1 MSQPSLGDSSV
12 RLLLV
17 HPDPR
22 AGSELRVAL
31 SAESFAVAVC
41 PDATGAADQLAD
53 PSAWDLLVVSAALG
67 DGAAALCR
75 QVRSFKEPIPILMLC
90 PGHTEADRVWGLE
103 AGADDVLT
111 YPFGLAEC
119 LARCRALVRRHQLGL
134 EATTVLRCGPVEMLV
149 EEHRVCRNGLE
160 VALSPREFRLL
171 RFFLKHPRRIW
182 SRDEL
187 LARVWGELEA
197 LELDP
202 KTVDVHIRWLR
213 LKLEED
219 PAQPSLITT
228 VRGEGY
234 RCG

>member
-1 MSQPSLGDSSV
+1 MSHSSI

-17 HPDPR
+17 HPDPS
-22 AGSELRVAL
+22 ASSELRTAL

-41 PDATGAADQLAD
+41 PDTAGAAKQLAT
-53 PSAWDLLVVSAALG
+53 PSAWDLLVISAALG
-67 DGAAALCR
+67 KAAAGLCC
-75 QVRSFKEPIPILMLC
+75 QVRKFKEPIPILMLC
-90 PGHTEADRVWGLE
+90 RSNTEADRVWGLV
-103 AGADDVLT
+103 AGADDVLP

-171 RFFLKHPRRIW
+171 RFFLEHPRRIW
-182 SRDEL
+182 SRDVL

-202 KTVDVHIRWLR
+202 K
-213 LKLEED
+213 EED
-219 PAQPSLITT
+219 PAQPSLIATL
-228 VRGEGY
+228 RGEGY